1 MTKGTNLDDA
11 IMGLQKSEKFRKWG
25 RLRLRDLESSSISKE
40 VRREAFLPRRTLR
53 VVGSQHR
60 DHPIDFPRRARGAQN
75 RQDRDEVQTR
85 LCHFADSPRS
95 RGTCPPEVVGVMLN
109 AYRRH
114 SPSCPHQ
121 SREYNRCRCRIWYD
135 WNIDGRR
142 ITKPIGT
149 RDWPRAQQLAR
160 EMEAEGRVLDPNGKT
175 VSVEKAC
182 DDFLADAKARG
193 LRESSLYKYELLL
206 TRLKTFAAEKGLTF
220 ISHFDVDTTAK
231 FRESWT
237 NKGTSA
243 RKKLES
249 LRTFFTFCH
258 DRNWIES
265 NPAKK
270 LKMGKNE
277 EPPIEPFTKEQVA
290 SVLAAIAEY
299 PDKQNAVRLR
309 ALILLLRYS
318 ALRIGDA
325 VTLDRSRI
333 ENGRLFLRTAKTGTR
348 VFVPLP
354 KASLDALDA
363 CPHERTPFWT
373 GESKRKSVIGNWQ
386 RAMKK
391 LFKLAKVPDGH
402 PHRFRHT
409 FAAEL
414 LMSGTALT
422 NVAQLLGHSSEKI
435 TEKHY
440 SAWIKGRQ
448 ERLETDV
455 RKAFRRISPPTP
467 LQRRYNLLSD
477 LEKPAKNKGF

>member
-1 MTKGTNLDDA
+1 VGLWLQNLPALAEWQAGHDSGRPDFHR
-11 IMGLQKSEKFRKWG
+11 LQHFGAEASRIQYFVFDVLIWNG
-25 RLRLRDLESSSISKE
+25 RDLT
-40 VRREAFLPRRTLR
+40 VVLPRL
-53 VVGSQHR
+53 VG
-60 DHPIDFPRRARGAQN
+60 
-75 RQDRDEVQTR
+75 
-85 LCHFADSPRS
+85 
-95 RGTCPPEVVGVMLN
+95 
-109 AYRRH
+109 
-114 SPSCPHQ
+114 
-121 SREYNRCRCRIWYD
+121 IWYD

-149 RDWPRAQQLAR
+149 RDWQRAQQLAR

-175 VSVEKAC
+175 VTVERAC

-193 LRESSLYKYELLL
+193 SREPSLYKYKLLL
-206 TRLKTFAAEKGLTF
+206 ARLKTFAADKGLTF

-258 DRNWIES
+258 DRNWVES

-277 EPPIEPFTKEQVA
+277 EPPVEPFTKDQVA
-290 SVLAAIAEY
+290 RILAAIADY

-318 ALRIGDA
+318 GLRIGDA

-333 ENGRLFLRTAKTGTR
+333 ESGRLFLRTAKTGTR

-402 PHRFRHT
+402 PHRFRH
-409 FAAEL
+409 
-414 LMSGTALT
+414 
-422 NVAQLLGHSSEKI
+422 
-435 TEKHY
+435 Y
-440 SAWIKGRQ
+440 SACGIVVTRSPSSCYSPVCRWSGFPFCSAIRARGLRRSTTQ
-448 ERLETDV
+448 PRCERA
-455 RKAFRRISPPTP
+455 RS
-467 LQRRYNLLSD
+467 N
-477 LEKPAKNKGF
+477 